1 MALPHPPVPAPTSDY
16 ILPVPDPEVVGVP
29 TYLFAAHLR
38 HVHLS
43 RCYFWF
49 VDIARVCSKG
59 IAAMTT
65 MIRRI
70 EPAKI
75 FDHLELIVLEILSV
89 QCLRS
94 TIVFIASLG
103 TYQVCLWQ
111 IAAFAVLRHFGRYRM
126 HSGHVRQ

>member
-1 MALPHPPVPAPTSDY
+1 
-16 ILPVPDPEVVGVP
+16 
-29 TYLFAAHLR
+29 
-38 HVHLS
+38 
-43 RCYFWF
+43 
-49 VDIARVCSKG
+49 
-59 IAAMTT
+59 MTT

-126 HSGHVRQ
+126 HNGHGPTMTRNVSVVNDPQPT